1 MGTLTVKAASKLAGI
16 NPHTLRAWE
25 RRYRAIAPERSGTG
39 RRLYSLEEVVRIRM
53 LSSVVRSGHPIREI
67 ANLSNDELKKLLALK
82 PTEESPST
90 EVSNALD
97 QLIGALSEF
106 KLGKVNQDLNRARV
120 AFSSRVFLL
129 QIVVPLLR
137 EVGALVHQGRL
148 SIAQEHALCAILR
161 HHLGQ
166 MLHSFMG
173 EDANLPSNTPRIA
186 LATVE
191 GDLHEFPILIASVLC
206 ANYGIVTHMLGANL
220 PAASLA
226 EACKAL
232 RTTLVILGA
241 SPIHEKI
248 KEGALASYLKIFDEH
263 LPSDAKLEVW
273 VGGPVP
279 PEAFALKARFPLR
292 KIESLETLDAT
303 LKGLGSRAGSQ

>member
-1 MGTLTVKAASKLAGI
+1 
-16 NPHTLRAWE
+16 
-25 RRYRAIAPERSGTG
+25 
-39 RRLYSLEEVVRIRM
+39 
-53 LSSVVRSGHPIREI
+53 
-67 ANLSNDELKKLLALK
+67 
-82 PTEESPST
+82 
-90 EVSNALD
+90 
-97 QLIGALSEF
+97 
-106 KLGKVNQDLNRARV
+106 
-120 AFSSRVFLL
+120 
-129 QIVVPLLR
+129 
-137 EVGALVHQGRL
+137 
-148 SIAQEHALCAILR
+148 
-161 HHLGQ
+161 
-166 MLHSFMG
+166 MG